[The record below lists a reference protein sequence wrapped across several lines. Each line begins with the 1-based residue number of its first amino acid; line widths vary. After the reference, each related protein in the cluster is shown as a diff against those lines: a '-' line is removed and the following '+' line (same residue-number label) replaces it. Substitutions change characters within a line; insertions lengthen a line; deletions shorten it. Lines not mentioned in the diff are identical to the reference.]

1 MSHIVTV
8 ETQIRDP
15 VALAAACSRLQLA
28 PPQQRTVR
36 LYSGAASGLAVELPG
51 WKYPVVC
58 DVAQGRLQFDNYGGE
73 WGAQSQ
79 LDRLLQA
86 YAVEKTRI
94 EARRRG
100 HTVTEQPLADG
111 SIRLTV
117 QVGG

>member
-8 ETQIRDP
+8 ETQVRDP
-15 VALAAACSRLQLA
+15 VALTAACLRLQLP

-36 LYSGAASGLAVELPG
+36 LYSGAASGWAVELPG
-51 WKYPVVC
+51 WKYPAVC
-58 DVAQGRLQFDNYGGE
+58 DVAHGRLQYDNYNGE
-73 WGAQSQ
+73 WGHQSH

-86 YAVEKTRI
+86 YAIEKTRL

-100 HTVTEQPLADG
+100 HSVTEQSLPDG

-117 QVGG
+117 QVGV